1 MILHALHH
9 VIHGRLI
16 RHQCWVTKLAPLV
29 PAISA
34 ALCQDPDGC
43 RLIPILVLMGL
54 ARLRGVVGFLFRNR
68 RAASQE

>member
-9 VIHGRLI
+9 AIHGRLV

-43 RLIPILVLMGL
+43 RLIPILILMAL
-54 ARLRGVVGFLFRNR
+54 TRLRGIAGSFFRSRRVV
-68 RAASQE
+68 SD